1 MTDRRNLPTDD
12 LLAYARAKAKM
23 VSMKPGHKNQE
34 RLKAELLESTRRTF
48 QDPQVIKRKVQ
59 VMNPRTPQAKVRD
72 QQLSKKE
79 FENSNLLGED
89 EALQDRMEQARAMRA
104 DIGRERLNQ
113 KQIPAQF
120 SEVVHMR
127 RKGPQNQDRRDQ
139 DGVKSPIYTDLDNS
153 SIVDDIDEEELAN
166 LNINSD
172 DEEPPAKNA
181 KSKGPKE
188 PKESKETKNV
198 KDVKAKASPKSK
210 KAKETPPAEVLGS
223 DDDADDKVPED
234 ADDFDDAALDLDDL
248 DDIDDLDDLDQ
259 VEDLDDENLEELEE
273 ETKAKKKP
281 SPKKPKKVYKKQK

>member
-181 KSKGPKE
+181 KSKEPKE

-198 KDVKAKASPKSK
+198 KSKASPKSK
-210 KAKETPPAEVLGS
+210 KAKETPPAEAIGS
-223 DDDADDKVPED
+223 DDDVDDKVPED